1 MNNNLIW
8 VIWWMQQ
15 TGIPNDEIINGMIK
29 YKLYENFQNK
39 IDETVAKKKN
49 KIDSIMR
56 QINQLLEEL
65 QNEFNDIT

>member
-15 TGIPNDEIINGMIK
+15 TGIPKDEIINGMIK

>member
-15 TGIPNDEIINGMIK
+15 TGIPNDEIIKGMIK

-49 KIDSIMR
+49 KIDNIM
-56 QINQLLEEL
+56 QGINKLLEEL